1 MKTKEEILNEFGC
14 PPIPF
19 DENVTMYYPAILSAM
34 DEYASQFRQE
44 WIPVA
49 AVQDD
54 SGHWYVMPKELYQT
68 FRKDL
73 NDEHFIDSGKFGET
87 YGQYI
92 TGGDLNLTQLYIPNP
107 TKS

>member
-1 MKTKEEILNEFGC
+1 MDTTTANKLE
-14 PPIPF
+14 
-19 DENVTMYYPAILSAM
+19 YILSGYNVSM
-34 DEYASQFRQE
+34 DDRDAIIDLMDKYASQFQQE
-44 WIPVA
+44 WIPVV

-54 SGHWYVMPKELYQT
+54 SGHWYVIPKERYQT

-73 NDEHFIDSGKFGET
+73 NDEYFVDSGKFGDT
-87 YGQYI
+87 YGQYL